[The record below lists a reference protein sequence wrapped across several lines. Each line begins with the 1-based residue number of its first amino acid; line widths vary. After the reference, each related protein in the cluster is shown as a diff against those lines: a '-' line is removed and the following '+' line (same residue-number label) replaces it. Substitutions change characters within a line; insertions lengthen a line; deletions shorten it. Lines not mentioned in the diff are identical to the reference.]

1 MTSPASVAI
10 ATDNLTKR
18 FGDLLAVDRISMSIK
33 EGEIYGFLGPNGSGK
48 STTIRMLCGLMDPT
62 EGTGSVLGFD
72 IRKESEQIKQNI
84 GYMSQRFS
92 LYEDMTVAENL
103 DFYASIYGLT
113 GGTKRQRM
121 SDMLAMANLMGR
133 EKQLAGTLS
142 GGWKQRLAL
151 GCSIIHQ
158 PRVLFLDE
166 PTAGVD
172 PVSRRDFWD
181 LIYHISGQGTTIM
194 VTTHYMDEA
203 DQCHTLGFIYN
214 GRIIAQGAPP
224 EIKAKEMKGQVVEI
238 ACDDIV
244 GVFELLKGTKE
255 FSNVTRY
262 GVFLHVVVGNAEDA
276 APKIGRLLSDNR
288 LSAGKIERTAPSI
301 EDVFVSLVKE

>member
-1 MTSPASVAI
+1 MSKVTAI
-10 ATDNLTKR
+10 TTENLTKR
-18 FGDLLAVDRISMSIK
+18 FGDLLAVDHIAMSIR

-62 EGTGSVLGFD
+62 EGTGSVLGYNITKETEH
-72 IRKESEQIKQNI
+72 IRQNI

-92 LYEDMTVAENL
+92 LYEDMTVEENL
-103 DFYASIYGLT
+103 DFYASIYGLRNKL
-113 GGTKRQRM
+113 KRERM
-121 SDMLAMANLMGR
+121 AEMIAMANLTGR
-133 EKQLAGTLS
+133 ENQLSGTLS

-151 GCSIIHQ
+151 GCSIVHK

-181 LIYHISGQGTTIM
+181 LIYHIAELGTTIM

-214 GRIIAQGAPP
+214 GRIIAQGTPP
-224 EIKAKEMKGQVVEI
+224 EIKANEMKGQVVEI
-238 ACDDIV
+238 ACENIV
-244 GVFELLKGTKE
+244 AVFELLKGTGE

-262 GVFLHVVVGNAEDA
+262 GVFLHVVVEDA
-276 APKIGRLLSDNR
+276 AAAIPGLERLLADNGLGVSR
-288 LSAGKIERTAPSI
+288 IAHALPSI
-301 EDVFVSLVKE
+301 EDVFVSLVKG

>member
-1 MTSPASVAI
+1 MSRPTAI
-10 ATDNLTKR
+10 STENLTKR
-18 FGDLLAVDRISMSIK
+18 FGDLLAVDSISMSIR

-62 EGTGSVLGFD
+62 EGTGSVLGYD
-72 IRKESEQIKQNI
+72 ITKETEEIRQNI

-92 LYEDMTVAENL
+92 LYEDMTVEENL
-103 DFYASIYGLT
+103 DFYASIYGLR
-113 GGTKRQRM
+113 GKFKQERIAEM
-121 SDMLAMANLMGR
+121 IAMANLTGR
-133 EKQLAGTLS
+133 GNQLSGTLS

-151 GCSIIHQ
+151 GCSIVHK
-158 PRVLFLDE
+158 PRFLFLDE

-181 LIYHISGQGTTIM
+181 LIYHIAGLGTTIM

-214 GRIIAQGAPP
+214 GRIIAQGTPP
-224 EIKAKEMKGQVVEI
+224 EIKANEMKGQVVEI

-244 GVFELLKGTKE
+244 GVFELLKE
-255 FSNVTRY
+255 SDRFSNVTRY
-262 GVFLHVVVGNAEDA
+262 GVFLHVVVDDAEA
-276 APKIGRLLSDNR
+276 AVPDIRQLLEKANLHAS
-288 LSAGKIERTAPSI
+288 KIERTAPSI
-301 EDVFVSLVKE
+301 EDVFVSLVKG